1 MSNTYGDGSW
11 RKRGKRWEYRFRV
24 TDPVTGMNVYRSVS
38 GDTKTECRD
47 AAHRLRREVKASGT
61 AIPSRASK
69 PITLGEWSEKWRS
82 EYLPASKRASNT
94 IKQYDSL
101 LRTHVE
107 ATPLANVRLTALTG
121 LGIETHI
128 EGRDIAASSKR
139 SLHAALA
146 AVLADAV
153 RDRRLGENPIDDAKR
168 PKRPT
173 TRRATQARALS
184 DREVVT
190 ILDATADHR
199 WSALIVLALHTG
211 MRRGELAGLKWSDVD
226 LDAGQ
231 IHVQRQA
238 TIDVDDVEP
247 KTIHGDRIVPLS
259 ATARAALVQHGL
271 DEALRLAD
279 VEDAR
284 HDLVFTNGHGQAV
297 DLRTL
302 SRWYA
307 KHAQASGLSVHGLHA
322 HRHTF
327 ASRALAAGVPIT
339 DVSAWLGHADPS
351 ITLALYSWALPGNK
365 TTTIDLLDQH
375 MAGLSA

>member
-1 MSNTYGDGSW
+1 MSKTYGDGSW
-11 RKRGKRWEYRFRV
+11 RKRGNRWEYRFRV

-38 GDTKTECRD
+38 GDTKTECRES
-47 AAHRLRREVKASGT
+47 AARLRREVKASGT

-69 PITLGEWSEKWRS
+69 AITLGEWSEKWRS
-82 EYLPASKRASNT
+82 EYLPASKRALNT
-94 IKQYDSL
+94 VKQYDSL

-107 ATPLANVRLTALTG
+107 GTPLGDVRLAALTG

-128 EGRDIAASSKR
+128 EGRDLSASSKR

-146 AVLADAV
+146 AVLGDAV
-153 RDRRLGENPIDDAKR
+153 RDRRLGENPIHDAKR

-173 TRRATQARALS
+173 TRRATQVRALS
-184 DREVVT
+184 DREV
-190 ILDATADHR
+190 LDIIKATGKHR

-211 MRRGELAGLKWSDVD
+211 LRRGELAGLKWSDVD
-226 LDAGQ
+226 LDGGE

-238 TIDVDDVEP
+238 TVDFDDVEP
-247 KTIHGDRIVPLS
+247 KTVHGDRIVPLS
-259 ATARAALVQHGL
+259 ATAKTALIHHGI
-271 DEALRLAD
+271 EETARLAD
-279 VEDAR
+279 IQGAR
-284 HDLVFTNGHGQAV
+284 HDLVFTNRWGQAV
-297 DLRTL
+297 DLRAL
-302 SRWYA
+302 SLWYA
-307 KHAQASGLSVHGLHA
+307 KHAKACGLSGNGLHA

-375 MAGLSA
+375 MAALTA